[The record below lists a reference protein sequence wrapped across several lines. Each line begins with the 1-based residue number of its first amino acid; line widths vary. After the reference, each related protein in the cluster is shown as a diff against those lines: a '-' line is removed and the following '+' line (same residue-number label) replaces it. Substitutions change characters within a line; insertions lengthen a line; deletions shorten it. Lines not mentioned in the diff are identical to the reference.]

1 MMVNRINI
9 KRGFIL
15 GMCWMAYASIYLGR
29 LNLSIAAP
37 IMEQEELIN
46 SVQMG
51 TLGSCFFFTY
61 AFGQIINGYLGDIV
75 NPKKIFS
82 TGLIIAAVCNILIGF
97 GPSVTM
103 IFLLWSINGYAQ
115 SMIWGPLLK
124 ILAHTFIK
132 EKERSRAAMILSTSI
147 GVGSV
152 LAILISSIVLEKGF
166 ETVFWVAGIIMLI
179 IGIASLIFI
188 PYVNQSKIIKR
199 EHVSFFKIFLDNK
212 IRAILI
218 PNMAH
223 GIIKDNLNLWI
234 PILFMMMYG
243 IDVKQVVTYV
253 FLIPL
258 ATLVGRLIFPW
269 MYHRC
274 RENEKVVVTIAFIV
288 CIGSLMPLVA
298 YQIPIWFAALLLA
311 CIALAVS
318 VINAAFLTIFPL
330 RFVES
335 NNVASVSGIMDFI
348 AYMGSAIGS
357 VLFGIVIKYSGYKS
371 IILFWIVISVISVV
385 CMILSINNEGM
396 VSNERVER

>member
-1 MMVNRINI
+1 MVNCINI

>member
-1 MMVNRINI
+1 MNRINI

>member
-1 MMVNRINI
+1 MVNRINI

-298 YQIPIWFAALLLA
+298 YQIPIWFAALLPA

>member
-1 MMVNRINI
+1 MVNRINI

-243 IDVKQVVTYV
+243 IDVKQVVIYV

>member
-1 MMVNRINI
+1 MVNRINI

-234 PILFMMMYG
+234 PILFMMM
-243 IDVKQVVTYV
+243 
-253 FLIPL
+253 
-258 ATLVGRLIFPW
+258 
-269 MYHRC
+269 
-274 RENEKVVVTIAFIV
+274 
-288 CIGSLMPLVA
+288 
-298 YQIPIWFAALLLA
+298 
-311 CIALAVS
+311 
-318 VINAAFLTIFPL
+318 
-330 RFVES
+330 
-335 NNVASVSGIMDFI
+335 
-348 AYMGSAIGS
+348 
-357 VLFGIVIKYSGYKS
+357 
-371 IILFWIVISVISVV
+371 ILHPVY
-385 CMILSINNEGM
+385 C
-396 VSNERVER
+396 

>member
-1 MMVNRINI
+1 MNCINI

-46 SVQMG
+46 AVQMG

-61 AFGQIINGYLGDIV
+61 AFGQIINGYLGDRV
-75 NPKKIFS
+75 NPKRMFS
-82 TGLIIAAVCNILIGF
+82 IGIIVAALCNILIGF
-97 GPSVTM
+97 GPSVPM

-124 ILAHTFIK
+124 ILAYTYIK

-152 LAILISSIVLEKGF
+152 LAILISSIVLENGF
-166 ETVFWVAGIIMLI
+166 EAVFWVAGIVMLI

-199 EHVSFFKIFLDNK
+199 EHISFFKIFLDKK

-243 IDVKQVVTYV
+243 IDVKQVVIYV

-274 RENEKVVVTIAFIV
+274 RENEKVVVTMAFIV
-288 CIGSLMPLVA
+288 CIGSLVPLVA
-298 YQIPIWFAALLLA
+298 YQIPIWLAALLLA

-348 AYMGSAIGS
+348 AYMGAAVGS
-357 VLFGIVIKYSGYKS
+357 ILFGIVIKYLGYQS
-371 IILFWIVISVISVV
+371 IILFWIVISVISIV
-385 CMILSINNEGM
+385 CMILSINNEEM
-396 VSNERVER
+396 ISNERVER

>member
-1 MMVNRINI
+1 MVNCINI

-46 SVQMG
+46 AVQMG

-61 AFGQIINGYLGDIV
+61 AFGQIINGYLGDRV
-75 NPKKIFS
+75 NPKRMFS
-82 TGLIIAAVCNILIGF
+82 IGIIVAALCNILIGF
-97 GPSVTM
+97 GPSVPM

-124 ILAHTFIK
+124 ILAYTYIK

-152 LAILISSIVLEKGF
+152 LAILISSIVLENGF
-166 ETVFWVAGIIMLI
+166 EAVFWVAGIVMLI

-199 EHVSFFKIFLDNK
+199 EHISFLKIFLDKK

-243 IDVKQVVTYV
+243 IDVKQVVIYV

-274 RENEKVVVTIAFIV
+274 RENEKVVVTMAFIV
-288 CIGSLMPLVA
+288 CIGSLVPLVA
-298 YQIPIWFAALLLA
+298 YQIPIWLAALLLA

-348 AYMGSAIGS
+348 AYMGAAVGS
-357 VLFGIVIKYSGYKS
+357 ILFGIVIKYLGYQS
-371 IILFWIVISVISVV
+371 IILFWIVISVISIV
-385 CMILSINNEGM
+385 CMILSINNEEM
-396 VSNERVER
+396 ISNERVER

>member
-1 MMVNRINI
+1 MMNCINI

-46 SVQMG
+46 AVQMG

-61 AFGQIINGYLGDIV
+61 AFGQIINGYLGDRV
-75 NPKKIFS
+75 NPKRMFS
-82 TGLIIAAVCNILIGF
+82 IGIIVAALCNILIGF
-97 GPSVTM
+97 GPSVPM

-124 ILAHTFIK
+124 ILAYTYIK

-152 LAILISSIVLEKGF
+152 LAILISSIVLENGF
-166 ETVFWVAGIIMLI
+166 EAVFWVAGIVMLI

-199 EHVSFFKIFLDNK
+199 EHISFFKIFLDKK

-243 IDVKQVVTYV
+243 IDVKQVVIYV

-274 RENEKVVVTIAFIV
+274 RENEKVVVTMAFIV
-288 CIGSLMPLVA
+288 CIGSLVPLVA
-298 YQIPIWFAALLLA
+298 YQIPIWLAALLLA

-348 AYMGSAIGS
+348 AYMGAAVGS
-357 VLFGIVIKYSGYKS
+357 ILFGIVIKYLGYQS
-371 IILFWIVISVISVV
+371 IILFWIVISVISIV
-385 CMILSINNEGM
+385 CMILSINNEEM
-396 VSNERVER
+396 ISNERVER

>member
-1 MMVNRINI
+1 MVNCINI

-46 SVQMG
+46 AVQMG

-61 AFGQIINGYLGDIV
+61 AFGQIINGYLGDRV
-75 NPKKIFS
+75 NPKRMFS
-82 TGLIIAAVCNILIGF
+82 IGIIVAALCNILIGF
-97 GPSVTM
+97 GPSVPM

-124 ILAHTFIK
+124 ILSYTYIK

-152 LAILISSIVLEKGF
+152 LAILISSIVLENGF
-166 ETVFWVAGIIMLI
+166 EAVFWVAGIVMLI

-199 EHVSFFKIFLDNK
+199 EHISFFKIFLDKK

-243 IDVKQVVTYV
+243 IDVKQVVIYV

-274 RENEKVVVTIAFIV
+274 RENEKVVVTMAFIV
-288 CIGSLMPLVA
+288 CIGSLVPLVA
-298 YQIPIWFAALLLA
+298 YQIPIWLAALLLA

-348 AYMGSAIGS
+348 AYMGAAVGS
-357 VLFGIVIKYSGYKS
+357 ILFGIVIKYLGYQS
-371 IILFWIVISVISVV
+371 IILFWIVISVISIV
-385 CMILSINNEGM
+385 CMILSINNEEM
-396 VSNERVER
+396 ISNERVER

>member
-1 MMVNRINI
+1 MVNCINI

-46 SVQMG
+46 AVQMG

-61 AFGQIINGYLGDIV
+61 AFGQIINGYLGDRV
-75 NPKKIFS
+75 NPKRMFS
-82 TGLIIAAVCNILIGF
+82 IGIIVAALCNILIGF
-97 GPSVTM
+97 GPSVPM

-124 ILAHTFIK
+124 ILAYTYIK

-152 LAILISSIVLEKGF
+152 LAILISSIVLENGF
-166 ETVFWVAGIIMLI
+166 EAVFWVAGIVMLI

-199 EHVSFFKIFLDNK
+199 EHISFFKIFLDKK

-243 IDVKQVVTYV
+243 IDVKQVVIYV

-274 RENEKVVVTIAFIV
+274 RENEKVVVTMAFIV
-288 CIGSLMPLVA
+288 CIGSLVPLVA
-298 YQIPIWFAALLLA
+298 YQIPIWLAALLLA

-348 AYMGSAIGS
+348 AYMGAAVGS
-357 VLFGIVIKYSGYKS
+357 ILFGIVIKYLGYQS
-371 IILFWIVISVISVV
+371 IILFWIVISVISIV
-385 CMILSINNEGM
+385 CMILSINNEEM
-396 VSNERVER
+396 ISNERVER

>member
-1 MMVNRINI
+1 MVNCINI

-46 SVQMG
+46 AVQMG

-61 AFGQIINGYLGDIV
+61 AFGQIINGYLGDRV
-75 NPKKIFS
+75 NPKRMFS
-82 TGLIIAAVCNILIGF
+82 IGIIVAALCNILIGF
-97 GPSVTM
+97 GPSVPM

-124 ILAHTFIK
+124 ILAYTYIK

-152 LAILISSIVLEKGF
+152 LAILISSIVLENGF
-166 ETVFWVAGIIMLI
+166 EAVFWVAGIVMLI

-199 EHVSFFKIFLDNK
+199 EHISFFKIFLDKK

-243 IDVKQVVTYV
+243 IDVKQVVIYV

-274 RENEKVVVTIAFIV
+274 RENEKVVVTMAFIV
-288 CIGSLMPLVA
+288 CIGSLVPLVA
-298 YQIPIWFAALLLA
+298 YQIPIWLAALLLA

-335 NNVASVSGIMDFI
+335 NNVASVSGIIDFI
-348 AYMGSAIGS
+348 AYMGAAVGS
-357 VLFGIVIKYSGYKS
+357 ILFGIVIKYLGYQS
-371 IILFWIVISVISVV
+371 IILFWIVISVISIV
-385 CMILSINNEGM
+385 CMILSINNEEM
-396 VSNERVER
+396 ISNERVER

>member
-1 MMVNRINI
+1 MVNRINI

-335 NNVASVSGIMDFI
+335 NNVASVSGMMDFI
-348 AYMGSAIGS
+348 VYMGSAIGS

>member
-1 MMVNRINI
+1 MVNCINI

-46 SVQMG
+46 AVQMG

-61 AFGQIINGYLGDIV
+61 AFGQIINGYLGDRV
-75 NPKKIFS
+75 NPKRMFS
-82 TGLIIAAVCNILIGF
+82 IGIIVAALCNILIGF
-97 GPSVTM
+97 GPSVPM

-124 ILAHTFIK
+124 ILAYTYIK

-152 LAILISSIVLEKGF
+152 LAILISSIVLENGF
-166 ETVFWVAGIIMLI
+166 EAVFWVAGIVMLI

-199 EHVSFFKIFLDNK
+199 EHISFFKIFLDKK

-243 IDVKQVVTYV
+243 IDVKQVVIYV

-274 RENEKVVVTIAFIV
+274 RENEKVVVTMAFIV
-288 CIGSLMPLVA
+288 CIGSLVPLVA
-298 YQIPIWFAALLLA
+298 YQIPIWLAALLLA

-348 AYMGSAIGS
+348 AYMGAAVGS
-357 VLFGIVIKYSGYKS
+357 ILFGIVIKYLGYQS
-371 IILFWIVISVISVV
+371 IILFWIVISVISIV
-385 CMILSINNEGM
+385 CMILSINNEEM
-396 VSNERVER
+396 ISNERV

>member
-1 MMVNRINI
+1 MVNRINI

-103 IFLLWSINGYAQ
+103 IFLLWSINSYAQ

-243 IDVKQVVTYV
+243 IDVKQVVIYV

-396 VSNERVER
+396 IFNERVER

>member
-1 MMVNRINI
+1 MVNRINI

-132 EKERSRAAMILSTSI
+132 EKER
-147 GVGSV
+147 
-152 LAILISSIVLEKGF
+152 
-166 ETVFWVAGIIMLI
+166 
-179 IGIASLIFI
+179 
-188 PYVNQSKIIKR
+188 
-199 EHVSFFKIFLDNK
+199 
-212 IRAILI
+212 
-218 PNMAH
+218 
-223 GIIKDNLNLWI
+223 
-234 PILFMMMYG
+234 
-243 IDVKQVVTYV
+243 
-253 FLIPL
+253 
-258 ATLVGRLIFPW
+258 
-269 MYHRC
+269 
-274 RENEKVVVTIAFIV
+274 
-288 CIGSLMPLVA
+288 
-298 YQIPIWFAALLLA
+298 
-311 CIALAVS
+311 
-318 VINAAFLTIFPL
+318 
-330 RFVES
+330 
-335 NNVASVSGIMDFI
+335 
-348 AYMGSAIGS
+348 
-357 VLFGIVIKYSGYKS
+357 
-371 IILFWIVISVISVV
+371 
-385 CMILSINNEGM
+385 
-396 VSNERVER
+396 

>member
-1 MMVNRINI
+1 MVNRINI

-274 RENEKVVVTIAFIV
+274 RENEKVVVIIAFIV

-335 NNVASVSGIMDFI
+335 NNVASVSGMMDFI

>member
-1 MMVNRINI
+1 MVNRINI

-243 IDVKQVVTYV
+243 IDVKQVVIYV

-396 VSNERVER
+396 IFNERVER

>member
-1 MMVNRINI
+1 MVNRINI

>member
-1 MMVNRINI
+1 MVNRINI

-335 NNVASVSGIMDFI
+335 NNVASVAGIMDFI

>member
-1 MMVNRINI
+1 
-9 KRGFIL
+9 
-15 GMCWMAYASIYLGR
+15 MAYASIYLGR

-46 SVQMG
+46 AVQMG

-61 AFGQIINGYLGDIV
+61 AFGQIINGYLGDRV
-75 NPKKIFS
+75 NPKRMFS
-82 TGLIIAAVCNILIGF
+82 IGIIVAALCNILIGF
-97 GPSVTM
+97 GPSVPM

-124 ILAHTFIK
+124 ILAYTYIK

-152 LAILISSIVLEKGF
+152 LAILISSIVLENGF
-166 ETVFWVAGIIMLI
+166 EAVFWVAGIVMLI

-199 EHVSFFKIFLDNK
+199 EHISFFKIFLDKK

-243 IDVKQVVTYV
+243 IDVKQVVIYV

-274 RENEKVVVTIAFIV
+274 RENEKVVVTMAFIV
-288 CIGSLMPLVA
+288 CIGSLVPLVA
-298 YQIPIWFAALLLA
+298 YQIPIWLAALLLA

-348 AYMGSAIGS
+348 AYMGAAVGS
-357 VLFGIVIKYSGYKS
+357 ILFGIVIKYLGYQS
-371 IILFWIVISVISVV
+371 IILFWIVISVISIV
-385 CMILSINNEGM
+385 CMILSINNEEM
-396 VSNERVER
+396 ISNERVER

>member
-1 MMVNRINI
+1 MVNCINI

-15 GMCWMAYASIYLGR
+15 GMCWMAYAIIYLGR

-46 SVQMG
+46 AVQMG

-61 AFGQIINGYLGDIV
+61 AFGQIINGYLGDRV
-75 NPKKIFS
+75 NPKRMFS
-82 TGLIIAAVCNILIGF
+82 IGIIVAALCNILIGF
-97 GPSVTM
+97 GPSVPM

-124 ILAHTFIK
+124 ILAYTYIK

-152 LAILISSIVLEKGF
+152 LAILISSIVLENGF
-166 ETVFWVAGIIMLI
+166 EAVFWVAGIVMLI

-199 EHVSFFKIFLDNK
+199 EHISFFKIFLDKK

-223 GIIKDNLNLWI
+223 GIMKDNLNLWI

-243 IDVKQVVTYV
+243 IDVKQVVIYV

-274 RENEKVVVTIAFIV
+274 RENEKVVVTMAFIV
-288 CIGSLMPLVA
+288 CIGSLVPLVA
-298 YQIPIWFAALLLA
+298 YQIPIWLAALLLA

-348 AYMGSAIGS
+348 AYIGAAVGSI
-357 VLFGIVIKYSGYKS
+357 LFGIVIKYLGYQS
-371 IILFWIVISVISVV
+371 IILFWIVISVISIV
-385 CMILSINNEGM
+385 CMILSINNEEM
-396 VSNERVER
+396 ISNERVER